1 MIPFNNRFHGHNS
14 LRFVYNNGQAV
25 RSHSVIIKFTT
36 NPHRKRSRIAV
47 VVSKKVLKSAVKR
60 NRIRRRVYEYIRLK
74 LPHISNVYDIV
85 LIITSSELLTVTHKE
100 ITNQLDQLFN
110 QSNIK

>member
-25 RSHSVIIKFTT
+25 RSHSIIIKFTT

-60 NRIRRRVYEYIRLK
+60 NKVRRRIYESIRLK
-74 LPHISNVYDIV
+74 LPFIKGVYDIV
-85 LIITSSELLTVTHKE
+85 IIVTSGELLTVAHKE
-100 ITNQLDQLFN
+100 ITNQIDQLFT
-110 QSNIK
+110 QANIK

>member
-25 RSHSVIIKFTT
+25 RSHSIIIKYTT

-60 NRIRRRVYEYIRLK
+60 NRIRRRVYEYIRTK
-74 LPHISNVYDIV
+74 LPYVTGVYDIV
-85 LIITSSELLTVTHKE
+85 LIVTSSELLTVAHKE
-100 ITNQLDQLFN
+100 MTNQLDQLFN
-110 QSNIK
+110 QANIK